1 MCKLGVGTVNKAI
14 PREKKGIAIKGEN
27 PQLSQ
32 FCHNVN
38 KCGLPYNDTWF
49 PAVNH

>member
-38 KCGLPYNDTWF
+38 KYGPFDNDTWF
-49 PAVNH
+49 PAVNY